1 MHTNKRDNPKEKPH
15 EGTGSKERW
24 IFTAAVMAAVVGV
37 AGLAISWGLGDS
49 WPTRGQIG
57 DSFAPLT
64 SMFTLSAVLIT
75 VVSVLIQRHELQLQR
90 EELSSQR
97 EEQKGSR
104 IALEG
109 QVQAMQQQALAV
121 EKQAKALE
129 SQAKAVE
136 KQTQALNKLD
146 LTLVRTLTRP
156 QKLSGFGGS
165 RDGRDPG

>member
-1 MHTNKRDNPKEKPH
+1 MCNMYTNETKPH
-15 EGTGSKERW
+15 ERGIGAKERW
-24 IFTAAVMAAVVGV
+24 ILAAAVVAAIGGG
-37 AGLAISWGLGDS
+37 AGLALSLCLGDS

-64 SMFTLSAVLIT
+64 SMLTLSAVLIT
-75 VVSVLIQRHELQLQR
+75 VVSVLIQRRELELQR
-90 EELSSQR
+90 EELASQR
-97 EEQKGSR
+97 EEQRGSR
-104 IALEG
+104 LALEG
-109 QVQAMQQQALAV
+109 QVQAMQQQALAL

-156 QKLSGFGGS
+156 TKIPGFASHDGQNSG
-165 RDGRDPG
+165 